1 MAREWTRVVTETYC
15 GGCGATLVA
24 AAPAQVIRLPHVT
37 RLLLR
42 GACCAGPA
50 PPELPARV
58 VRHSPIE
65 TRGFRQ
71 RLERLSTVAARNVPR
86 RDRW

>member
-1 MAREWTRVVTETYC
+1 MREWTRLLIGANC
-15 GGCGATLVA
+15 GGCGVVLAPDASVQMIHLPRVKRGLV
-24 AAPAQVIRLPHVT
+24 
-37 RLLLR
+37 R
-42 GACCAGPA
+42 GECCAGPA

-65 TRGFRQ
+65 TRVFRQ
-71 RLERLSTVAARNVPR
+71 RLERLSTVAARTVRR